1 MNPRPA
7 AAAAT
12 GLPGGLWPLAL
23 LAAASAGLWL
33 LSWLA
38 EDHLLLGHGPVQAGL
53 RIGATL
59 GTALLVVMAGGRAVL
74 GLGLSAGLGVE
85 PTGLQ
90 RAIAYSVLTFAASAV
105 VLASFGFDITA
116 VLTTSA
122 ILTAAVGL
130 ALQPTLGSLI
140 SGVALHMDRVLHVG
154 DTIVLDGRKV
164 EIVRLDWRT
173 AIGRRRDGTIIVIPN
188 ARICNDTMVVYPAGE
203 PVRQDSLFPAPANV
217 PPQRVSELVTALIT
231 DFPQIDAARP
241 VMVMLEGYDPGS
253 ALARFRARYWI
264 RNTWDGPEIDSEVL
278 RRVWYVFQRH
288 GIPWPVSRLYEPGQ
302 RRVAAP
308 GLAPGGRPLEE
319 TLAALLPPGPEREA
333 RARRLAEAGRLLLY
347 APDERLILPE
357 APAGGQFLVVSG
369 HVRAEDEGAGMLAEV
384 TPPPPLRLQR
394 LGRAATLRRMAD
406 ALARQIGPYAE
417 HAVRQAAARSSSLAD
432 LCREVAEEIPDPA
445 RRALFLAELDVAE
458 APAQGPGHRFRAR
471 RDAAGRLVA
480 DPPLRAVEEVAVLA
494 LPAALE
500 GQLGRLSRTG

>member
-1 MNPRPA
+1 MNPRP
-7 AAAAT
+7 AAAT

-23 LAAASAGLWL
+23 LAAGSAGLWL

-74 GLGLSAGLGVE
+74 GLGLSAGLGLE

-173 AIGRRRDGTIIVIPN
+173 AIGRRRDGTTIVIPN
-188 ARICNDTMVVYPAGE
+188 ARICNDTMVVYPAGQ
-203 PVRQDSLFPAPANV
+203 PVRQDS
-217 PPQRVSELVTALIT
+217 S
-231 DFPQIDAARP
+231 
-241 VMVMLEGYDPGS
+241 S
-253 ALARFRARYWI
+253 
-264 RNTWDGPEIDSEVL
+264 
-278 RRVWYVFQRH
+278 
-288 GIPWPVSRLYEPGQ
+288 
-302 RRVAAP
+302 
-308 GLAPGGRPLEE
+308 
-319 TLAALLPPGPEREA
+319 
-333 RARRLAEAGRLLLY
+333 
-347 APDERLILPE
+347 
-357 APAGGQFLVVSG
+357 
-369 HVRAEDEGAGMLAEV
+369 
-384 TPPPPLRLQR
+384 PPPP
-394 LGRAATLRRMAD
+394 TCRRSAS
-406 ALARQIGPYAE
+406 
-417 HAVRQAAARSSSLAD
+417 RSW
-432 LCREVAEEIPDPA
+432 
-445 RRALFLAELDVAE
+445 
-458 APAQGPGHRFRAR
+458 
-471 RDAAGRLVA
+471 
-480 DPPLRAVEEVAVLA
+480 
-494 LPAALE
+494 
-500 GQLGRLSRTG
+500 